1 MKSSVPNSALPSYAF
16 THEFLNRLGIII
28 GYCDLLSENVEQ
40 DSEPARYISQIRD
53 AANSMTAR
61 LTKKMRA
68 N

>member
-1 MKSSVPNSALPSYAF
+1 VKGSVRNSALPSYAF

-28 GYCDLLSENVEQ
+28 GYCDLLNENVEQ
-40 DSEPARYISQIRD
+40 DSESARYISQIRD